1 MDTFYSLTT
10 TQKNTLILAM
20 IHATLDHIGSVF
32 GGVNKPKLGQ
42 MREVASKMG
51 QVYPAL
57 FQDETCGGYGLGG
70 LDRFIRQIDLMEAYL
85 RETIPNADFY
95 EFLEMIEQKCQNE
108 YDGALHFKWINIIV
122 WKLFELH

>member
-1 MDTFYSLTT
+1 
-10 TQKNTLILAM
+10 M

-57 FQDETCGGYGLGG
+57 FQDETGGGYGLGG
-70 LDRFIRQIDLMEAYL
+70 SRGNDGLANQMLDIFRGRSGFRGKTKGTDQDEDQSFQPAKGKRKYAYGECVL
-85 RETIPNADFY
+85 S
-95 EFLEMIEQKCQNE
+95 L
-108 YDGALHFKWINIIV
+108 
-122 WKLFELH
+122 